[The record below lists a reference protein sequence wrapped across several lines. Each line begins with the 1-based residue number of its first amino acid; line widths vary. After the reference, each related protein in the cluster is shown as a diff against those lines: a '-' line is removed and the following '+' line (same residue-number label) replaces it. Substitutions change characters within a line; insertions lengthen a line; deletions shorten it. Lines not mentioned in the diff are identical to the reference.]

1 MPEISPQDAEIY
13 ERLLDIIVAETACKR
28 SELSMSSEIDE
39 LGIVGFD
46 CDCLLEAIQKEFDVD
61 FSSFVLNRYCAPESM
76 FDFTAGSREPLYVED
91 LFRAAKNKVWTDK
104 GPRKEKTYEEI
115 RNEGIV
121 KVGLW
126 SIASVCLGILLKRS
140 IFK

>member
-1 MPEISPQDAEIY
+1 MSELSPKDVEIY
-13 ERLLDIIVAETACKR
+13 ERLLDVIVSETNLDRKK
-28 SELSMSSEIDE
+28 LGMSSNIDD

-61 FSSFVLNRYCAPESM
+61 FSTFEFNRYCAPESM
-76 FDFTAGSREPLYVED
+76 FDFTAGSRDPLYIED
-91 LFRAAKNKVWTDK
+91 LFRAAKNKVWTDRWPK
-104 GPRKEKTYEEI
+104 KEKTYEEI
-115 RNEGIV
+115 KNEGIV

-126 SIASVCLGILLKRS
+126 SIASIALGILLKRT

>member
-1 MPEISPQDAEIY
+1 MTELSQQDAEIY
-13 ERLLDIIVAETACKR
+13 ERLLDIIVSETACKR
-28 SELSMSSEIDE
+28 CELNMSSEIDE
-39 LGIVGFD
+39 LGVVGFD

-61 FSSFVLNRYCAPESM
+61 FSSFEFDRYCAPESM
-76 FDFTAGSREPLYVED
+76 FDFTAGSRQPLYVED
-91 LFRAAKNKVWTDK
+91 LFRAAKNKVWTDRW
-104 GPRKEKTYEEI
+104 PRKEKTYEEI

-126 SIASVCLGILLKRS
+126 SIASVCLGLLLKRT

>member
-1 MPEISPQDAEIY
+1 MPELSPQDAEIY

-28 SELSMSSEIDE
+28 SELNMGSNIDDF
-39 LGIVGFD
+39 GVAGFD

-61 FSSFVLNRYCAPESM
+61 FSTFEFDRYCAPESM
-76 FDFTAGSREPLYVED
+76 FDCTAGSRQPLYVED
-91 LFRAAKNKVWTDK
+91 LFRAAKNKVWTDRW
-104 GPRKEKTYEEI
+104 PRKKKTYEEI